1 MERARARHR
10 LGAIE
15 GHDTPKKDVRVGDA
29 DRDRVALALRE
40 HTVEGRLTLEE
51 YGARLDEAYAATS
64 ERALMET
71 LRELPARPAT
81 PLAPKKRSWL
91 VTLFGSVQR
100 RGRWRAPRRIWAFSL
115 IGAPDLDFR
124 QASVSGDVKVT
135 TISLM
140 GALTAIVPAG
150 VEVEV
155 GGLALIGGNDVFG
168 GGDQPPAAGGP
179 RILIRSYAFIGGTGV
194 YCLPGALPPGN

>member
-1 MERARARHR
+1 ME
-10 LGAIE
+10 GSPE
-15 GHDTPKKDVRVGDA
+15 VRVSDA
-29 DRDRVALALRE
+29 DREQIVSLLRE

-51 YGARLDEAYAATS
+51 YDARLDEAYAATS
-64 ERALMET
+64 ERVLASAL
-71 LRELPARPAT
+71 RGLPERAAGP
-81 PLAPKKRSWL
+81 PAPKRRSWL
-91 VTLFGSVQR
+91 VTLLGSVQR
-100 RGRWRAPRRIWAFSL
+100 RGRWTAPRRIFAFSL

-124 QASVSGDVKVT
+124 QASITGDVNVM

-168 GGDQPPAAGGP
+168 AGDRPPAIGGP
-179 RILIRSYAFIGGTGV
+179 RIRIRSYALVGGARVT
-194 YCLPGALPPGN
+194 CLPRPQPDHLPPRADSPMLDS

>member
-1 MERARARHR
+1 ME
-10 LGAIE
+10 I
-15 GHDTPKKDVRVGDA
+15 RVGDS
-29 DRDRVALALRE
+29 DRERVAGLLRE

-64 ERALMET
+64 ERALMAT
-71 LRELPARPAT
+71 LRELPERPTAA
-81 PLAPKKRSWL
+81 PPAPKRRSWL

-100 RGRWRAPRRIWAFSL
+100 RGRWTAPRRILAFSL

-140 GALTAIVPAG
+140 GALTAIIPAG

-168 GGDQPPAAGGP
+168 GGDQPPTPGGP
-179 RILIRSYAFIGGTGV
+179 RILIRSYALIGGTGI
-194 YCLPGALPPGN
+194 YCVQPGQVETSARELRRQTRGIERRS

>member
-1 MERARARHR
+1 M
-10 LGAIE
+10 
-15 GHDTPKKDVRVGDA
+15 
-29 DRDRVALALRE
+29 
-40 HTVEGRLTLEE
+40 VEGRLTLEE
-51 YGARLDEAYAATS
+51 YGARLDEAFAATS

-71 LRELPARPAT
+71 LRELPARSTGLPT
-81 PLAPKKRSWL
+81 PKRRSWL

-100 RGRWRAPRRIWAFSL
+100 RGRWRAPRRILAFSL

-124 QASVSGDVKVT
+124 QASVSGDVKIT

-150 VEVEV
+150 IEVEV

-168 GGDQPPAAGGP
+168 GGDQPPAPGGP
-179 RILIRSYAFIGGTGV
+179 RVLIRSYSLIGGTGI
-194 YCLPGALPPGN
+194 YCLAPGEQAALPRWARRDA